1 MSMNRD
7 KKIIQGDTPLI
18 GMNITKLRQE
28 HKMRNIDV
36 VTQLQLRG
44 IELNTSTLSK
54 IEHGK
59 ANPTTNLLIALSEI
73 FQCDFNSF
81 FQEKEEELKQKEH
94 HNKKI

>member
-1 MSMNRD
+1 MNRD

-18 GMNITKLRQE
+18 GMNIKKLRQE

-44 IELNTSTLSK
+44 IELNNSTLSK

-73 FQCDFNSF
+73 FQCDFNAF
-81 FQEKEEELKQKEH
+81 FQGKDEESSQIEFE
-94 HNKKI
+94 KKI